1 MKRKQLYIFMSVWA
15 LLIVLLLAIF
25 YIPKYIKVTPECN
38 VNKIDIWTYKTKSRE
53 YPVVLPTRLK
63 EEQVE
68 IYTTLPEKFEDRQI
82 LCFWTFDQDVKVFL
96 DDTLIYEMGEELRFG
111 KSMISQWNYVDIPS
125 GMDGHMLKI
134 QMETPYKA
142 HDISLKEV
150 IYGSADEIQRWMIKN
165 FGIAQM
171 LDHLIIIAGIIF
183 ILSGILRNLEYRYRM
198 CHICFGVTAILFGI
212 GMRLGMQGLSQYWI
226 NGNVAMMVFYLCF
239 FMIPI
244 PLTIYLR
251 IRAHR
256 IPIFVKI
263 CSIMLVAECLT
274 ILVVFGMQALGIR
287 DIRENL
293 MLGQIGL
300 LFSISWSIF
309 VAMTYYIKRRKS
321 ISILT
326 VANGFLLM
334 IAVGSEWANEN
345 ILYRV
350 AHTGVI
356 VRLCILTIIVFEFIM
371 LFLYV
376 KEKEKIQK
384 RIQEDN
390 RNLQLQVM
398 TGQIRPHFILNTL
411 GAIRSLIRIDANRAS
426 DLLYDFSKYVRRN
439 MEQKDYSKL
448 IPFLEELDYIK
459 TYLKLETLRFD
470 DKLQVEYDIKEKGF
484 WILPLTIQPF
494 VENAV
499 KHGLL
504 EKKHGGTVTIATYKE
519 NDKVIISIKDDGVG
533 FDTYEFWAGFENR
546 KSVGMKSAIFRL
558 EKEMNAECQ
567 IESSMQE
574 ENSGTWIKIILP
586 EKGVY
591 KNANNNRR

>member
-1 MKRKQLYIFMSVWA
+1 MDV
-15 LLIVLLLAIF
+15 
-25 YIPKYIKVTPECN
+25 
-38 VNKIDIWTYKTKSRE
+38 WTYKTERRE
-53 YPVVLPTRLK
+53 YPVLLPIRLQ
-63 EEQVE
+63 EEYAE
-68 IYTTLPEKFEDRQI
+68 LYTTLPEKFEDGQT
-82 LCFWTFDQDVKVFL
+82 LCFWTNNQEVDVFL
-96 DDTLIYEMGEELRFG
+96 DETLIYETKEELYFG
-111 KSMISQWNYVDIPS
+111 KSMVSQWNFVDIPN
-125 GMDGHMLKI
+125 GMSGHMLEI
-134 QMETPYKA
+134 HLRTPYKMQNLP
-142 HDISLKEV
+142 LKKV
-150 IYGSADEIQRWMIKN
+150 IYGSTDEIQSWMSKT
-165 FGIAQM
+165 FGIALM
-171 LDHLIIIAGIIF
+171 LDYLIVITGLIF
-183 ILSGILRNLEYRYRM
+183 ILCGILRDLEYRYRM
-198 CHICFGVTAILFGI
+198 CHICFGITAILFGVS
-212 GMRLGMQGLSQYWI
+212 MRMGMQGLPQYWLNASMATI
-226 NGNVAMMVFYLCF
+226 LSYLAF

-244 PLTIYLR
+244 PLTIYVR

-274 ILVVFGMQALGIR
+274 VLGVFGMQALGIR
-287 DIRENL
+287 DIQENL
-293 MLGQIGL
+293 IFGQVGIL
-300 LFSISWSIF
+300 VSVFWSVF

-334 IAVGSEWANEN
+334 IAVIAEWTNAN
-345 ILYRV
+345 ILYNV
-350 AHTGVI
+350 TYAPVI
-356 VRLCILTIIVFEFIM
+356 VRICIMTIIVFEFIM
-371 LFLYV
+371 LFLHI

-390 RNLQLQVM
+390 RNLQMQVL
-398 TGQIRPHFILNTL
+398 TGQIHPHFILNTL

-426 DLLYDFSKYVRRN
+426 DLLYDFSKYVRKN
-439 MEQKDYSKL
+439 MEQKDYSKP

-470 DKLQVEYDIKEKGF
+470 EKLQVKYDIREKGF

-504 EKKHGGTVTIATYKE
+504 EKKQGGTVTIVTYKE
-519 NDKVIISIKDDGVG
+519 NDKIIISIQDDGVG
-533 FDTYEFWAGFENR
+533 FNTKEFWAGFENR

-558 EKEMNAECQ
+558 ENEMNAECQ

-574 ENSGTWIKIILP
+574 ESSGTRIKIILP